1 MLSWGGNKVYIIP
14 THERPDRQ
22 IWDLTWWIDVITIR
36 CVLDIH
42 RHMCMLWV
50 PAIFNDAALLSWPW
64 VLLVDTVVPCEN
76 HWYAAT
82 HEQIVLHTFVF
93 STPPTAEKRTQIFS
107 GKWYWLYMQ
116 MSYNY
121 PTTTP
126 RYSRGYNKARYRG
139 TVNSRSIQYDLA
151 YYRNYNF
158 IIWII

>member
-82 HEQIVLHTFVF
+82 HEQIVLHKFVF
-93 STPPTAEKRTQIFS
+93 SAPPRPRRELKSLVANGIDCICRCH
-107 GKWYWLYMQ
+107 
-116 MSYNY
+116 
-121 PTTTP
+121 TTTLLP
-126 RYSRGYNKARYRG
+126 RHG
-139 TVNSRSIQYDLA
+139 TLGD
-151 YYRNYNF
+151 
-158 IIWII
+158 IIKPDIVGQ